1 MGSPI
6 NDPHPNDALA
16 VEEPGAVQEPEDFF
30 GENGD
35 GEEAHDELVPREPGD
50 NSPIVEGELPADAPA
65 QVGERVSPDELV
77 PIGPEDLADAAAS
90 AADDEAVQY
99 ADQPADT
106 TEAVQYAAED
116 ESAADDEPAAESEI
130 EEEETGNKRAYVV
143 LQEIV
148 LDQDA
153 LNELLKAVK
162 GGVPPMKALIEV
174 HRVSV
179 TNPKSALNAAWK
191 RHKDEWVEPP
201 RLAVVTASK
210 IRARKAKPKV
220 REITGYTFED

>member
-35 GEEAHDELVPREPGD
+35 GEEAHDESG
-50 NSPIVEGELPADAPA
+50 
-65 QVGERVSPDELV
+65 
-77 PIGPEDLADAAAS
+77 
-90 AADDEAVQY
+90 
-99 ADQPADT
+99 
-106 TEAVQYAAED
+106 
-116 ESAADDEPAAESEI
+116 ADDEPAAESEI
-130 EEEETGNKRAYVV
+130 EEDETGNKRAYVV